1 MKKASAKRSTPPS
14 GAAKGTGRRTATGA
28 AIPASAARRKRKATA
43 EGDEIAPEYDFRGAR
58 PNPYAARYAAG
69 ATAVVLD
76 PDVAAAFPSAARVN
90 EVLRAVAG
98 ILQPPP
104 PVKRGRSRR
113 SA

>member
-1 MKKASAKRSTPPS
+1 MKKASAKRATAAPRSKPP
-14 GAAKGTGRRTATGA
+14 
-28 AIPASAARRKRKATA
+28 AARRRPVPADP
-43 EGDEIAPEYDFRGAR
+43 DEIAPEYDFRGAR

-76 PDVAAAFPSAARVN
+76 PDVAAAFPSAERVN

-98 ILQPPP
+98 IMRPQPPAKP
-104 PVKRGRSRR
+104 GRSRR

>member
-1 MKKASAKRSTPPS
+1 MKKVSAKTPGKPAAKAPAKRST
-14 GAAKGTGRRTATGA
+14 RTRSA
-28 AIPASAARRKRKATA
+28 PAAARRRDQAATSDP
-43 EGDEIAPEYDFRGAR
+43 DELAPEYDFRGAR

-76 PDVAAAFPSAARVN
+76 PDVAAAFPTAARVN

-98 ILQPPP
+98 IIQAERPA
-104 PVKRGRSRR
+104 KSRRSRR

>member
-1 MKKASAKRSTPPS
+1 MKKVSGKRPTKS
-14 GAAKGTGRRTATGA
+14 AAKAAAAPGGGRKRA
-28 AIPASAARRKRKATA
+28 AAAR
-43 EGDEIAPEYDFRGAR
+43 DEIAPEYDFRGAR

-76 PDVAAAFPSAARVN
+76 PDVAAAFPSAERVN

-98 ILQPPP
+98 ILQPLPGG
-104 PVKRGRSRR
+104 KARRSRR

>member
-1 MKKASAKRSTPPS
+1 MKKASAKAGNAATERPAATSRPKPP
-14 GAAKGTGRRTATGA
+14 
-28 AIPASAARRKRKATA
+28 AARRGAA
-43 EGDEIAPEYDFRGAR
+43 PEAADPDEIAPEYDFRGAR

-98 ILQPPP
+98 IIQAQPPAGP
-104 PVKRGRSRR
+104 GRSRR

>member
-1 MKKASAKRSTPPS
+1 MKKASGKRPTKTAKTPAKRGGVRKSV
-14 GAAKGTGRRTATGA
+14 ATAT
-28 AIPASAARRKRKATA
+28 R
-43 EGDEIAPEYDFRGAR
+43 DELAPEYDFRGAR

-76 PDVAAAFPSAARVN
+76 PDVAAAFPSAERVN

-98 ILQPPP
+98 ILTPPP
-104 PVKRGRSRR
+104 PATPAKARGSHR

>member
-1 MKKASAKRSTPPS
+1 MKKASAKTPAK
-14 GAAKGTGRRTATGA
+14 AAGKSPTARPARGRPA
-28 AIPASAARRKRKATA
+28 AGGARRRDAA
-43 EGDEIAPEYDFRGAR
+43 GGPDEIAPEYDFRGAR

-98 ILQPPP
+98 IIQAQPPAKP
-104 PVKRGRSRR
+104 RRSRR

>member
-1 MKKASAKRSTPPS
+1 MKKASASPPAERPAPARRSKPP
-14 GAAKGTGRRTATGA
+14 
-28 AIPASAARRKRKATA
+28 AARRHAA
-43 EGDEIAPEYDFRGAR
+43 PAAADADEIAPEYDFRGAR

-76 PDVAAAFPSAARVN
+76 PDVAAAFPSAERVN

-98 ILQPPP
+98 IIRAQPPAKP
-104 PVKRGRSRR
+104 GRSRR